1 MIHSRKRIKS
11 LPTKE
16 QVETERKRY
25 RWKKA
30 YFKALRGTISVLTYM
45 AAVAALIA
53 TLVLPVL
60 QIEGTSMEPP
70 LVNGDIVLLT
80 KTTAFG
86 RGDICGFAWNN
97 KILIKR
103 VIGIPGDWIE
113 IDTDG
118 TVYLNGE
125 KLDEPY
131 AEQIAFGECD
141 LEFPYQ
147 VPQEQYFVLGDM
159 AGFAARGKHTI
170 AIAGA
175 IAVGILILDAAI
187 TMIKK
192 MHKKVLPRVIMICS
206 FVAMLLINIFS
217 WNFSSI
223 SLMLVAAVVSLTIF
237 ILQGAQ
243 HQLPVGSFLQGY
255 ATA

>member
-1 MIHSRKRIKS
+1 MNEKKHKAVS
-11 LPTKE
+11 LPTRE
-16 QVETERKRY
+16 QVEKERKLY

-30 YFKALRGTISVLTYM
+30 YVNALMGTIRVLTM
-45 AAVAALIA
+45 VAAVAALIA

-60 QIEGTSMEPP
+60 QIEGTSMEPT
-70 LVNGDIVLLT
+70 LKNGDIVLLN
-80 KTTAFG
+80 KTTAFD

-118 TVYLNGE
+118 TVYRNGE

-159 AGFAARGKHTI
+159 RE
-170 AIAGA
+170 
-175 IAVGILILDAAI
+175 
-187 TMIKK
+187 
-192 MHKKVLPRVIMICS
+192 
-206 FVAMLLINIFS
+206 
-217 WNFSSI
+217 SSI
-223 SLMLVAAVVSLTIF
+223 DSRNTLVGCVENEQIIGKIF
-237 ILQGAQ
+237 FRIWPLK
-243 HQLPVGSFLQGY
+243 SIRTF
-255 ATA
+255 

>member
-1 MIHSRKRIKS
+1 MEMKGKWQKRTA
-11 LPTKE
+11 LPTID
-16 QVETERKRY
+16 QIETERKRY

-53 TLVLPVL
+53 TLILPVL
-60 QIEGTSMEPP
+60 QIEGTSMEPT

-86 RGDICGFAWNN
+86 RGDICGFSCNN

-103 VIGIPGDWIE
+103 VIGVPGDWIE

-141 LEFPYQ
+141 LEFPFQ

-159 AGFAARGKHTI
+159 RE
-170 AIAGA
+170 
-175 IAVGILILDAAI
+175 
-187 TMIKK
+187 
-192 MHKKVLPRVIMICS
+192 
-206 FVAMLLINIFS
+206 
-217 WNFSSI
+217 SSI
-223 SLMLVAAVVSLTIF
+223 DSRNTLIGCVEKDQI
-237 ILQGAQ
+237 
-243 HQLPVGSFLQGY
+243 VGKVFFRIWPFK
-255 ATA
+255 TMRFF

>member
-1 MIHSRKRIKS
+1 MEMKGKWQKRTA
-11 LPTKE
+11 LPTID
-16 QVETERKRY
+16 QIETERERY
-25 RWKKA
+25 RWQQA

-60 QIEGTSMEPP
+60 QIEGTSMEPT

-80 KTTAFG
+80 KTAAFG

-141 LEFPYQ
+141 LEFPFQ

-159 AGFAARGKHTI
+159 RE
-170 AIAGA
+170 
-175 IAVGILILDAAI
+175 
-187 TMIKK
+187 
-192 MHKKVLPRVIMICS
+192 
-206 FVAMLLINIFS
+206 
-217 WNFSSI
+217 SSI
-223 SLMLVAAVVSLTIF
+223 DSRNTLVGCVENEQIIGRIF
-237 ILQGAQ
+237 FRIWPLKDMR
-243 HQLPVGSFLQGY
+243 FF
-255 ATA
+255 

>member
-1 MIHSRKRIKS
+1 MKGKWQRRTAIPS
-11 LPTKE
+11 LE
-16 QVETERKRY
+16 QIESERKKY
-25 RWKKA
+25 RWKTA
-30 YFKALRGTISVLTYM
+30 YIKALRGTISALTYI

-60 QIEGTSMEPP
+60 QIEGTSMEPT

-80 KTTAFG
+80 KTTDFG
-86 RGDICGFAWNN
+86 RGDICGFSWNN

-103 VIGIPGDWIE
+103 VIGIPGDWVE

-141 LEFPYQ
+141 LEFPFQ

-159 AGFAARGKHTI
+159 RE
-170 AIAGA
+170 
-175 IAVGILILDAAI
+175 
-187 TMIKK
+187 
-192 MHKKVLPRVIMICS
+192 
-206 FVAMLLINIFS
+206 
-217 WNFSSI
+217 SSI
-223 SLMLVAAVVSLTIF
+223 DSRNTLVGCVENEQIIGKIF
-237 ILQGAQ
+237 FRIWPLKNIKFFG
-243 HQLPVGSFLQGY
+243 
-255 ATA
+255 

>member
-1 MIHSRKRIKS
+1 MKEKWQRKTAIPS
-11 LPTKE
+11 LDQIE
-16 QVETERKRY
+16 AERKRY
-25 RWKKA
+25 RWQKA

-60 QIEGTSMEPP
+60 QIEGTSMEPT

-80 KTTAFG
+80 KTVSLG

-131 AEQIAFGECD
+131 ADQIAFGECD
-141 LEFPYQ
+141 LEFPFQ

-159 AGFAARGKHTI
+159 RE
-170 AIAGA
+170 
-175 IAVGILILDAAI
+175 
-187 TMIKK
+187 
-192 MHKKVLPRVIMICS
+192 
-206 FVAMLLINIFS
+206 
-217 WNFSSI
+217 SSI
-223 SLMLVAAVVSLTIF
+223 DSRNTLVGCVENEQIIGKIF
-237 ILQGAQ
+237 FRVWPLKNFKFFG
-243 HQLPVGSFLQGY
+243 
-255 ATA
+255 

>member
-1 MIHSRKRIKS
+1 MKQRRKEAIS

-16 QVETERKRY
+16 QVERERKQY

-30 YFKALRGTISVLTYM
+30 YFNALSGTIRVLTM
-45 AAVAALIA
+45 VAAVAALIA

-60 QIEGTSMEPP
+60 QIEGTSMEPT
-70 LVNGDIVLLT
+70 LKSGDIVLLT

-118 TVYLNGE
+118 TVYLNGA

-141 LEFPYQ
+141 LEFPFQ

-159 AGFAARGKHTI
+159 RE
-170 AIAGA
+170 
-175 IAVGILILDAAI
+175 
-187 TMIKK
+187 
-192 MHKKVLPRVIMICS
+192 
-206 FVAMLLINIFS
+206 
-217 WNFSSI
+217 SSI
-223 SLMLVAAVVSLTIF
+223 DSRNTLVGCVENEQIIGKIF
-237 ILQGAQ
+237 FRIW
-243 HQLPVGSFLQGY
+243 PFKSIRMF
-255 ATA
+255 